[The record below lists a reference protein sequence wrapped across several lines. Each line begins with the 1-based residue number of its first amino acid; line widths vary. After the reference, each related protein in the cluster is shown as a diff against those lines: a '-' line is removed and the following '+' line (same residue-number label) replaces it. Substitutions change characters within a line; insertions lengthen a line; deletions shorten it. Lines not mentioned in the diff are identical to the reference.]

1 MMAVSKRTTSIVDIS
16 EIEDDDDE
24 VAAIQQRPTM
34 KSATTTSTSQEQQQQ
49 QQQRASQPSHHH
61 HNQQQQHNNQKSGSQ
76 SAQLYL
82 FHEDLHPQ
90 QRISSLLASMSN
102 LQPPQTSHSSS
113 RSADTSPGQTLARS
127 LGGGRSPGAGGG
139 LPAID
144 YSPAERSLTPAPGRS
159 DQTGSAGDTE
169 AGGGGR
175 TGHFGDGSDTPTYG
189 KDQERQQQQQPEKA
203 NLGTLTGVYFPCVQ
217 NIFGVIL
224 FIRMVWIV
232 GTAGVPTAFALV
244 FVCCCVTFTTSISLS
259 AIATNGIV
267 PAGGSYFMIS
277 RSLGPEC
284 GGAVGTLFFLGT
296 TVAGAMYITG
306 AVEIMLNYMAPSWGL
321 FGDFQ
326 RDVNIMYHNI
336 RVYGTLLLI
345 VVGLMVWI
353 GVKFVSKLAP
363 IALFCVLF
371 SIFSIYMGIF
381 INYNGRQDLV
391 LCVLGDRLVT
401 LKNIPYDDPYIPS
414 SSQQMNSNNQPLAYQ
429 YSGGER
435 PSGSTSSAN
444 SSSNPPSFR
453 SAEEQARYELRRTKA
468 LCTQEKL
475 RYIFCPHSDA
485 NRRLAGKM
493 YGSDSSG
500 TTANQQQQDQQP
512 LDQDQQNQNQ
522 ASNNGQSSQQETGQ
536 ADESQLMRDLFKKAP
551 NMANCDP
558 YFSQNSG
565 RIHLERAVP
574 GIASG
579 ILFKNLRPRFRTK
592 GTVVSYDDGQ
602 NTNQDGNGFN
612 YVFVDITTTFTIL
625 ISIYF
630 PSCTGILAGSN
641 RSGDLADAQ
650 RSIPRGTIAAQL
662 TTSFVYLSSI
672 ILFGA
677 TFNNLFIRDKF
688 GESMGGQLAVTQ
700 IAWPEPYFIL
710 VGGLLSTLGA
720 SLQSLVGAPRILQGI
735 ARDDVIPCFHRFAK
749 LSSRGEPETAILFTL
764 AIAEL
769 AVLIGNLDFIAPILT
784 ISLVMCYF
792 FINLACTL
800 HSLLGS
806 PNWRPRFKYYHWST
820 SLLGCILCL
829 FVMIV
834 SSWVY
839 FLVAI
844 LLATCI
850 YKYIEFS
857 GAKKEW
863 GDGKQG
869 LALSA
874 ATYNL
879 LRLGTSEP
887 HTKNWRPQLLLFCKL
902 KPRSELEP
910 PFSKAQMAAAAARET
925 EIKTTLYNDINNNN
939 SNTTNQLVTK
949 QTTATGH
956 LIDLT
961 HQQLASQLAL
971 AHPKLLTF
979 ASQLKAGQGLTL
991 VSSVIEGD
999 YKQSGQLA
1007 QEARQVLQDE
1017 IQRERV
1023 RGIAD
1028 VVVSSSIQEG
1038 LCYQVQTAG
1047 LGGLKHN
1054 TVIVGWPEHWRK
1066 PVLPLRPARLF
1077 KGRTA
1082 GVGAAPASEHQSK
1095 RASFKLSGV
1104 GPTSGGANSHSSNT
1118 SSSAVKTRAHLFID
1132 LMRNVQVSQNALLV
1146 VKGVDSWPESCDK
1159 LGGTIDVWWIVND
1172 GGLLMLLPHLLRQ
1185 HRTWKACQLRIFTIA
1200 QASDNSEQMRDD
1212 LTRFLYHLRITAKV
1226 DIVVMRD
1233 TEISDY
1239 AYERTLMME
1248 QRGEIIK
1255 RLSTNRKQSILLEQE
1270 VDGGR
1275 LIRFRIRKPSIYD
1288 FEETVPFIEA
1298 DGAEQLPMVELG
1310 QLPAPAAAAAGPEQ
1324 VGGSATAASAS
1335 SSCSQQ
1341 LQSPTSVRGLSLGGE
1356 PVGGGGPSSQ
1366 QQQQQAGKLR
1376 PGANS

>member
-1 MMAVSKRTTSIVDIS
+1 M
-16 EIEDDDDE
+16 
-24 VAAIQQRPTM
+24 
-34 KSATTTSTSQEQQQQ
+34 
-49 QQQRASQPSHHH
+49 
-61 HNQQQQHNNQKSGSQ
+61 
-76 SAQLYL
+76 
-82 FHEDLHPQ
+82 
-90 QRISSLLASMSN
+90 
-102 LQPPQTSHSSS
+102 
-113 RSADTSPGQTLARS
+113 
-127 LGGGRSPGAGGG
+127 
-139 LPAID
+139 
-144 YSPAERSLTPAPGRS
+144 
-159 DQTGSAGDTE
+159 
-169 AGGGGR
+169 
-175 TGHFGDGSDTPTYG
+175 
-189 KDQERQQQQQPEKA
+189 
-203 NLGTLTGVYFPCVQ
+203 
-217 NIFGVIL
+217 
-224 FIRMVWIV
+224 
-232 GTAGVPTAFALV
+232 
-244 FVCCCVTFTTSISLS
+244 
-259 AIATNGIV
+259 
-267 PAGGSYFMIS
+267 
-277 RSLGPEC
+277 
-284 GGAVGTLFFLGT
+284 
-296 TVAGAMYITG
+296 
-306 AVEIMLNYMAPSWGL
+306 
-321 FGDFQ
+321 
-326 RDVNIMYHNI
+326 
-336 RVYGTLLLI
+336 
-345 VVGLMVWI
+345 
-353 GVKFVSKLAP
+353 
-363 IALFCVLF
+363 
-371 SIFSIYMGIF
+371 
-381 INYNGRQDLV
+381 
-391 LCVLGDRLVT
+391 
-401 LKNIPYDDPYIPS
+401 
-414 SSQQMNSNNQPLAYQ
+414 
-429 YSGGER
+429 
-435 PSGSTSSAN
+435 
-444 SSSNPPSFR
+444 
-453 SAEEQARYELRRTKA
+453 
-468 LCTQEKL
+468 
-475 RYIFCPHSDA
+475 
-485 NRRLAGKM
+485 
-493 YGSDSSG
+493 
-500 TTANQQQQDQQP
+500 
-512 LDQDQQNQNQ
+512 
-522 ASNNGQSSQQETGQ
+522 
-536 ADESQLMRDLFKKAP
+536 
-551 NMANCDP
+551 
-558 YFSQNSG
+558 
-565 RIHLERAVP
+565 
-574 GIASG
+574 
-579 ILFKNLRPRFRTK
+579 FKNLRPRFRTK
-592 GTVVSYDDGQ
+592 GTVVSYDEGQ
-602 NTNQDGNGFN
+602 NTNSDGNGFN

-650 RSIPRGTIAAQL
+650 RSIPRGTIGAQL

-735 ARDDVIPCFHRFAK
+735 ASDGVIPCFHRFAK
-749 LSSRGEPETAILFTL
+749 LSARGEPETAIIFTL

-806 PNWRPRFKYYHWST
+806 PNWRPRFKHYHWSI

-879 LRLGTSEP
+879 LRLGTNEP

-910 PFSKAQMAAAAARET
+910 PFSKAQMAARGMTKAT
-925 EIKTTLYNDINNNN
+925 TTNLKTSLDSNNNN
-939 SNTTNQLVTK
+939 QLVSRP
-949 QTTATGH
+949 TTTTTSH

-961 HQQLASQLAL
+961 HHQLASQLAL

-999 YKQSGQLA
+999 YKQCGQLA
-1007 QEARQVLQDE
+1007 HEARQVLQDE

-1054 TVIVGWPEHWRK
+1054 TVILGWPEHWRK
-1066 PVLPLRPARLF
+1066 PVLPLRPAKLF
-1077 KGRTA
+1077 KS
-1082 GVGAAPASEHQSK
+1082 GVGVGGGQPLSSTNTSGLNESAK
-1095 RASFKLSGV
+1095 RASFRLPVGGV
-1104 GPTSGGANSHSSNT
+1104 GSVPSSASTTGT
-1118 SSSAVKTRAHLFID
+1118 SSSNSIKTRAHLFID

-1200 QASDNSEQMRDD
+1200 QASDNSEQMRED
-1212 LTRFLYHLRITAKV
+1212 LAKFLYHLRITAKV
-1226 DIVVMRD
+1226 DIVVMVSTR
-1233 TEISDY
+1233 
-1239 AYERTLMME
+1239 A
-1248 QRGEIIK
+1248 II
-1255 RLSTNRKQSILLEQE
+1255 IIII
-1270 VDGGR
+1270 V
-1275 LIRFRIRKPSIYD
+1275 
-1288 FEETVPFIEA
+1288 V
-1298 DGAEQLPMVELG
+1298 
-1310 QLPAPAAAAAGPEQ
+1310 AALNIHA
-1324 VGGSATAASAS
+1324 
-1335 SSCSQQ
+1335 
-1341 LQSPTSVRGLSLGGE
+1341 RGLSLWRGL
-1356 PVGGGGPSSQ
+1356 VLSS
-1366 QQQQQAGKLR
+1366 
-1376 PGANS
+1376 